1 MRPQINAQSEFDFQP
16 STLKVTQAYY
26 RKYQEISRILDT
38 NPRILAAVHAD
49 LRNPLK
55 YATIKN
61 RDGSTFDYSSETV
74 LRVLICQIVEGMSLR
89 QAVVRIDDSH
99 FLRWF
104 VKIYNGPM
112 MCFTTLDKLK
122 NSIRPETWKRI
133 NHCLARGAVESA
145 RITGDALRLDTT
157 AVETNIHY
165 PTDSSLLWD
174 TYRVLGRLIDRVRK
188 IDPQVVG
195 EQRVLTKKVKKLAT
209 KIARQAGKKRRDAD
223 GLKPLYR
230 ELIRHVEGLCEW
242 STSVAGRLESRR
254 KKGRHGGGEEWEG
267 LVRDLLQYTE
277 RGHRVVDQAS
287 RRVLDGAPVPNDE
300 KILSLFEPHTELLV
314 RGKAGKAI
322 EYGHMIQI
330 QQVPEKFITDYAVFE
345 KKPVDYAL
353 LGPALDRHKKLFG
366 DYPDSVTADKGY
378 WENKD
383 ALARLEAKVALV
395 AIAKKGNR
403 TAEETERETDD
414 AFRLAQRFRAG
425 VEGSISFLKRVLGL
439 CRCYNKGWTH
449 YVATVGATVFVHN
462 LLVLARL

>member
-1 MRPQINAQSEFDFQP
+1 MRPKVNAQSEFDFQP
-16 STLKVTQAYY
+16 SNLKVTRAYY

-38 NPRILAAVHAD
+38 HPKILAAVHAD
-49 LRNPLK
+49 LRDPLE
-55 YATIKN
+55 YATVKN
-61 RDGSTFDYSSETV
+61 RDGSTFKYSSETV

-89 QAVVRIDDSH
+89 QIVVRIDDSH
-99 FLRWF
+99 FLRRF
-104 VKIYNGPM
+104 VKIYHGPM

-122 NSIRPETWKRI
+122 NSIRPATWKRI
-133 NHCLARGAVESA
+133 NRCLAGGAVGSG
-145 RITGDALRLDTT
+145 RITGGALRLDTT

-174 TYRVLGRLIDRVRK
+174 TYRVLGRLIDRARK
-188 IDPQVVG
+188 IDAQAVG
-195 EQRVLTKKVKKLAT
+195 NRRVLNKKVKKLAT

-230 ELIRHVEGLCEW
+230 GLIWHVGGLCEW
-242 STSVAGRLESRR
+242 STWVAARLHARAPKSRY
-254 KKGRHGGGEEWEG
+254 GGGEQVAC
-267 LVRDLLQYTE
+267 LVQDLVHYTDL
-277 RGHRVVDQAS
+277 GHRVIDQAT
-287 RRVLDGAPVPNDE
+287 RRVLDGAPVSNDK
-300 KILSLFEPHTELLV
+300 KILSLFEPHTELLK
-314 RGKAGKAI
+314 RGKAGKTF

-345 KKPVDYAL
+345 KKPVDSAL
-353 LGPALDRHKKLFG
+353 LEPALERHKKLFG

-378 WENKD
+378 WQNKD
-383 ALARLEAKVALV
+383 ALARLEEKVPLV

-403 TAEETERETDD
+403 TVEEIERESDD
-414 AFRLAQRFRAG
+414 EFRLAQRFRAG

-439 CRCYNKGWTH
+439 CRCYNKGWTQ